1 MMRNEKP
8 TRARTMVMLAFIFV
22 IVPALVLVWA
32 YLAQR

>member
-1 MMRNEKP
+1 MRNEKP
-8 TRARTMVMLAFIFV
+8 KSQGAKFTLAFIFV

>member
-8 TRARTMVMLAFIFV
+8 KGQGTKVILAFIFV

-32 YLAQR
+32 YFAQR